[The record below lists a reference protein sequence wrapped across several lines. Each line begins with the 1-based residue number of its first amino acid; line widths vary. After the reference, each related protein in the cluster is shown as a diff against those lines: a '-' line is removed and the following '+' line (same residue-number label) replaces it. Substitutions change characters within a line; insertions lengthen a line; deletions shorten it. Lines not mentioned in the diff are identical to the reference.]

1 MGPRRRIIGVAK
13 PHLHRRPQ
21 GRRELPAA
29 FLISR
34 PQIEL
39 THTHTEHR
47 TERSEQ
53 MLAERRENEEFDQ
66 GQDEAWLW
74 ANARCNDGTGN
85 LVALF
90 FSEQL
95 DDIARAKA
103 FCGGCPVQEAC
114 FEAALV
120 RREPYG
126 VWGGRLFFK
135 GKVLAVKRPRGRPP
149 KNPRPEVVVDSGAQS
164 LIA

>member
-1 MGPRRRIIGVAK
+1 
-13 PHLHRRPQ
+13 
-21 GRRELPAA
+21 
-29 FLISR
+29 
-34 PQIEL
+34 
-39 THTHTEHR
+39 
-47 TERSEQ
+47 
-53 MLAERRENEEFDQ
+53 MLAERRENEEFDGGSQ
-66 GQDEAWLW
+66 GQEQEWLW

-85 LVALF
+85 LVSLF

-103 FCGGCPVQEAC
+103 FCGGCPVKEAC

-149 KNPRPEVVVDSGAQS
+149 KNPRPEVVVEPGTQT

>member
-1 MGPRRRIIGVAK
+1 
-13 PHLHRRPQ
+13 
-21 GRRELPAA
+21 
-29 FLISR
+29 
-34 PQIEL
+34 
-39 THTHTEHR
+39 
-47 TERSEQ
+47 
-53 MLAERRENEEFDQ
+53 MLAERRENEGFDQ

-103 FCGGCPVQEAC
+103 FCGGCAVQEAC
-114 FEAALV
+114 FEAALI

-149 KNPRPEVVVDSGAQS
+149 KVARPEVAAGPDAET

>member
-1 MGPRRRIIGVAK
+1 
-13 PHLHRRPQ
+13 
-21 GRRELPAA
+21 
-29 FLISR
+29 
-34 PQIEL
+34 
-39 THTHTEHR
+39 
-47 TERSEQ
+47 
-53 MLAERRENEEFDQ
+53 MLAEQR
-66 GQDEAWLW
+66 DETDELEAQEWVW

-103 FCGGCPVQEAC
+103 FCSACPVREEC
-114 FEAALV
+114 FEAALG

-149 KNPRPEVVVDSGAQS
+149 KNPRPEVAEATTM
-164 LIA
+164 IA

>member
-1 MGPRRRIIGVAK
+1 
-13 PHLHRRPQ
+13 
-21 GRRELPAA
+21 
-29 FLISR
+29 
-34 PQIEL
+34 
-39 THTHTEHR
+39 
-47 TERSEQ
+47 

-66 GQDEAWLW
+66 GQDQAWLW
-74 ANARCNDGTGN
+74 TNARCNDGTGN

-103 FCGGCPVQEAC
+103 FCGECPVKEAC

-149 KNPRPEVVVDSGAQS
+149 KNPRPEVAMNPEQET

>member
-1 MGPRRRIIGVAK
+1 
-13 PHLHRRPQ
+13 
-21 GRRELPAA
+21 
-29 FLISR
+29 
-34 PQIEL
+34 
-39 THTHTEHR
+39 
-47 TERSEQ
+47 
-53 MLAERRENEEFDQ
+53 MLAERRDNEEFDQ
-66 GQDEAWLW
+66 DEDQEWVW

-103 FCGGCPVQEAC
+103 FCAGCAVREAC
-114 FEAALV
+114 FQAALR

-149 KNPRPEVVVDSGAQS
+149 KNPRPEVAVASEATT

>member
-1 MGPRRRIIGVAK
+1 
-13 PHLHRRPQ
+13 
-21 GRRELPAA
+21 
-29 FLISR
+29 
-34 PQIEL
+34 
-39 THTHTEHR
+39 
-47 TERSEQ
+47 
-53 MLAERRENEEFDQ
+53 MLAERRDNEEVDP
-66 GQDEAWLW
+66 DPAWVW

-103 FCGGCPVQEAC
+103 FCGECPVRAAC
-114 FEAALV
+114 FQAALD

-149 KNPRPEVVVDSGAQS
+149 KTARPEVALAADASV